1 MNGTRAVILAG
12 SPGTA
17 HFPFAN
23 YFPKLGLPV
32 ANEPLIH
39 HLAHHLHIAGITE
52 IGISVSNHLSL
63 YRAFAKKINRHPD
76 LGVHVRIFKEDEPM
90 GSAGALNNMRDFVKG
105 STVLVLS
112 SSAFISGQDLLGVI
126 KEHRSH
132 ETGLTAVMVQC
143 NGSNCANLENY
154 RLDSERV
161 IQEFTVIHRSRNRR
175 KSDRCLPGQP
185 QERRTCMCGAGI
197 FVLSPQAIARIPN
210 SPGYMDINEQ
220 LIPALHE
227 SGIPARAMVV
237 EGPLPKIVGLNQYF
251 QTNRRILMQ
260 PGEDQEF
267 VFRNSTQIADG
278 VWVGDGVKIAKSA
291 RLVGPVL
298 IGSRSHISEDT
309 MILGPVAIG
318 AGSHI
323 EAGARVEN
331 SFLGIA
337 SRVGKGAS
345 LRKSLVANR
354 GVVRR
359 GENLRRSVIVN
370 AKDLEGGLS
379 LVPIKQDD
387 GFRVVLRH
395 GRFVPTVQARRRWFK
410 GMKRAVDVTAA
421 ASMLVVLSPVFAV
434 IAAAIKWGGDGPV
447 FYSQRR
453 CGRDGHEFRM
463 HKFRT
468 MVVDAH
474 EMQQKLAENKDVDGP
489 MFKLEND
496 PRVTRIGRFLRD
508 TSLDELPQLINVLKA
523 EMSLVGPRP
532 LIMEEMNFAPNWRDI
547 RLQVTPGI
555 TGLWQVN
562 GRHKVSF
569 HDWIK
574 NDIRYVKEQSLG
586 LDAKILL
593 STFRVLG
600 NGRRL

>member
-1 MNGTRAVILAG
+1 MNGTQAVILAG

-52 IGISVSNHLSL
+52 IGISVSSHFSL

-112 SSAFISGQDLLGVI
+112 SSAFISGQDLHGVI

-132 ETGLTAVMVQC
+132 DAGLTAVVVQC
-143 NGSNCANLENY
+143 NGSNCAHLENY
-154 RLDSERV
+154 RLDSETV
-161 IQEFTVIHRSRNRR
+161 IQEFIVIHRSRNRR

-185 QERRTCMCGAGI
+185 HERRTCMCGAGI
-197 FVLSPQAIARIPN
+197 FVLSPQAIARIPD

-220 LIPALHE
+220 LIPNLHE

-251 QTNRRILMQ
+251 ETNRRILLQ

-278 VWVGDGVKIAKSA
+278 VWVGDDVKIAKSA

-298 IGSRSHISEDT
+298 IGSRSHISDDT

-337 SRVGKGAS
+337 SRIGKGAS
-345 LRKSLVANR
+345 LRKSLVADR
-354 GVVRR
+354 GVVRM

-379 LVPIKQDD
+379 LVPIKHDD

-395 GRFVPTVQARRRWFK
+395 GRFVPTVQARRQWFK

-474 EMQQKLAENKDVDGP
+474 EMQQKLSENKDVDGP

-532 LIMEEMNFAPNWRDI
+532 LVMEEMSFAPNWRDI

-574 NDIRYVKEQSLG
+574 NDIRYVKEQSFG

>member
-1 MNGTRAVILAG
+1 MAG

-17 HFPFAN
+17 NFPFAN

-32 ANEPLIH
+32 ANEPLIF
-39 HLAHHLHIAGITE
+39 HLAHHLDVAGITE
-52 IGISVSNHLSL
+52 IGISVSAHVSVF
-63 YRAFAKKINRHPD
+63 RALARKINRHPD
-76 LGVHVRIFKEDEPM
+76 LGVHVKIFQEDEPM
-90 GSAGALNNMRDFVKG
+90 GSAGALNNMREFVKD

-112 SSAFISGQDLLGVI
+112 GSAFISGQDLRGVVE
-126 KEHRSH
+126 EHRKYDA
-132 ETGLTAVMVQC
+132 GLTAVVVRC
-143 NGSNCANLENY
+143 DGSTCQNLENY
-154 RLDSERV
+154 SLDSDGAIERF
-161 IQEFTVIHRSRNRR
+161 IVIHKSRNRR
-175 KSDRCLPGQP
+175 SSDRCIPGQP

-197 FVLSPQAIARIPN
+197 FVLSPEAIGKIPET
-210 SPGYMDINEQ
+210 PGYMDINEQ

-227 SGIPARAMVV
+227 TGISARAMVV
-237 EGPLPKIVGLNQYF
+237 QGPLPKIVGLNQYF
-251 QTNRRILMQ
+251 ETNRRTLLQ
-260 PGEDQEF
+260 PGEDQDF
-267 VFRNSTQIADG
+267 VFRNSTQVAKG
-278 VWVGDGVKIAKSA
+278 VWVGDGVEIAASA

-298 IGSRSHISEDT
+298 IGSDCHIADDVE
-309 MILGPVAIG
+309 IYGPVAIG
-318 AGSHI
+318 ARSHI

-331 SFLGIA
+331 SVLGIA
-337 SRVGKGAS
+337 SRVGKGAA
-345 LRKSLVANR
+345 LRKSLVADR
-354 GVVRR
+354 GVVRK
-359 GENLRRSVIVN
+359 GEQLRRSVIVN
-370 AKDLEGGLS
+370 AKDLHGGLS
-379 LVPIKQDD
+379 LVPITQDD
-387 GFRVVLRH
+387 GFRVVIRH
-395 GRFVPTVQARRRWFK
+395 GRFVPTVQSRRQWFRA
-410 GMKRAVDVTAA
+410 MKRAVDVTAA

-434 IAAAIKWGGDGPV
+434 IAAAIKWEGDGPV
-447 FYSQRR
+447 FYSQQR
-453 CGRDGHEFRM
+453 CGRDGRDFKM

-474 EMQQKLAENKDVDGP
+474 EMQDELAENKDVDGP

-508 TSLDELPQLINVLKA
+508 TSLDELPQLVNVLKA

-532 LIMEEMNFAPNWRDI
+532 LVMEEMDFAPNWRDI

-600 NGRRL
+600 NGRSL